1 MKIKTASLCQGKGSL
16 SHNMRVFTANNVDS
30 TRTKDNIMFV
40 NIQQQEMYEKLFD
53 EAIIEYNA
61 RQKRKDRKV
70 TTGYYEHQFGRR
82 YSPNVVTSADKRNS
96 FYEDVVQIGDMNDT
110 GVGTVDA
117 EIAKV
122 VLTEYMNGFEQRNP
136 NFKVFCAVLHMDE
149 ATPHLHI
156 DYVPI
161 GHYSRGIPVQNGI
174 AQALVEMG
182 YGVGK
187 KAIARW
193 RESEYQVLKSICI
206 KYEIELAP
214 PQKFVGSKSVE
225 LYKEEKRLEEKVEKL
240 REMELAADNT
250 EVPYKKRLIGGG
262 YILTEQEYA
271 EFSAEKKAV
280 SVQRVD
286 AERKVMEAEETARQT
301 ESRRLVLSDRED
313 FFEKTKASE
322 EKKIQEKVKQT
333 NLDLLDA
340 RVAKEKAKELAAEQ
354 QDINEVL
361 QKTKAELRKAEED
374 KHRYREY
381 AFENADL
388 KRKIAAYDQKHSE
401 EVERLTKDFS
411 EKIKTLTDDIAD
423 KEKVISE
430 QALGIAELEAQITER
445 DTIISKSKDTIK
457 TWEGLYDNACA
468 VGEYACRKLGRNF
481 DRCLDMKIDNYRL
494 SYIFGDERSR

>member
-1 MKIKTASLCQGKGSL
+1 MKIKTASLCQGKGSV
-16 SHNMRVFTANNVDS
+16 SHNMRLFTANNVDS

-40 NIQQQEMYEKLFD
+40 NIPQQEMDEKLFD

-70 TTGYYEHQFGRR
+70 TTGYYEHQFGRG

-117 EIAKV
+117 EIAKA

-174 AQALVEMG
+174 AQALSEMG
-182 YGVGK
+182 FGVGK
-187 KAIARW
+187 NAIARW
-193 RESEYQVLKSICI
+193 RQSEYEVLKSICI
-206 KYEIELAP
+206 RYEIELAP
-214 PQKFVGSKSVE
+214 PKKSVGSKSVE

-286 AERKVMEAEETARQT
+286 AERKVMEAEEIVRQT
-301 ESRRLVLSDRED
+301 ESRRLVLSNRED
-313 FFEKTKASE
+313 SFEKTKASE

-340 RVAKEKAKELAAEQ
+340 RVAKEKAKELVAEQ
-354 QDINEVL
+354 QNINEVL
-361 QKTKAELRKAEED
+361 QKTKAELRKVEEE

-381 AFENADL
+381 AFENAHL
-388 KRKIAAYDQKHSE
+388 KREIAAYDQNHSE
-401 EVERLTKDFS
+401 EVERLSADYS
-411 EKIKTLTDDIAD
+411 EKIENLIENVADRDKT
-423 KEKVISE
+423 ISV
-430 QALGIAELEAQITER
+430 QKSKINQFELEIKAKDE
-445 DTIISKSKDTIK
+445 TIQKSKEDIEILESICK
-457 TWEGLYDNACA
+457 DACD
-468 VGEYACRKLGRNF
+468 VGKYACRKLGQDF
-481 DRCLDMKIDNYRL
+481 DRCLKMRNENYRL

>member
-1 MKIKTASLCQGKGSL
+1 MKIKRASLCQGKGSL
-16 SHNMRVFTANNVDS
+16 SHNMRLFTANNVDR
-30 TRTKDNIMFV
+30 TRTKDNIVFV
-40 NIQQQEMYEKLFD
+40 NIPQQEMYERLFSG
-53 EAIIEYNA
+53 AVSEYNA
-61 RQKRKDRKV
+61 RQKRNDRKITV
-70 TTGYYEHQFGRR
+70 SYYEHQFGRG
-82 YSPNVVTSADKRNS
+82 YSPNVVTSADKRKS
-96 FYEDVVQIGDMNDT
+96 FYEDIVQIGDMKDT

-117 EIAKV
+117 ETAKA

-161 GHYSRGIPVQNGI
+161 GHYSRGIPIQNGI
-174 AQALVEMG
+174 AQALSEMVF
-182 YGVGK
+182 GVGK
-187 KAIARW
+187 NAIARW
-193 RESEYQVLKSICI
+193 RQSEYEVLKSICI
-206 KYEIELAP
+206 RYEIELAP
-214 PQKFVGSKSVE
+214 PKKSVGSKSVE

-280 SVQRVD
+280 SVQRID
-286 AERKVMEAEETARQT
+286 AERKVMEAEEIVRQT
-301 ESRRLVLSDRED
+301 ESRRLVLSEHED
-313 FFEKTKASE
+313 AFEKTKASE

-381 AFENADL
+381 AFENAHL
-388 KRKIAAYDQKHSE
+388 KREIAAYDQKHSE

-411 EKIKTLTDDIAD
+411 VKIKNLTEEIAD

-430 QALGIAELEAQITER
+430 QASGIAELEAQITER

-468 VGEYACRKLGRNF
+468 VGEYACRMLGRDF

>member
-16 SHNMRVFTANNVDS
+16 SHNMRLFTANNVDS
-30 TRTKDNIMFV
+30 PRTKDNIVFV
-40 NIQQQEMYEKLFD
+40 NIPQQLMYERLFSS
-53 EAIIEYNA
+53 AVSEYNA
-61 RQKRKDRKV
+61 RQKRNDRKITV
-70 TTGYYEHQFGRR
+70 SYYEHQFGRG
-82 YSPNVVTSADKRNS
+82 YSPNVVTSADKRKS
-96 FYEDVVQIGDMNDT
+96 FYEDVVQIGDMKDT

-117 EIAKV
+117 ETAKA

-161 GHYSRGIPVQNGI
+161 GNYSRGIPVQNGI
-174 AQALVEMG
+174 AQALSEMG
-182 YGVGK
+182 FGVGK
-187 KAIARW
+187 NAIARW
-193 RESEYQVLKSICI
+193 RESEYQVLKSICMR
-206 KYEIELAP
+206 YEIELAP
-214 PQKFVGSKSVE
+214 PKKSVGSKSVE

-240 REMELAADNT
+240 REMELAADST

-286 AERKVMEAEETARQT
+286 AERKVIEAEETARQT

-313 FFEKTKASE
+313 SFEKTKASE

-374 KHRYREY
+374 KHRYRKY
-381 AFENADL
+381 AFENAHL
-388 KRKIAAYDQKHSE
+388 KREIAAYDQKHSE

-468 VGEYACRKLGRNF
+468 VGEYACRKLGRDF

>member
-1 MKIKTASLCQGKGSL
+1 MKIKKASLCQGKGSL
-16 SHNMRVFTANNVDS
+16 SHNMRLFTANNVDK
-30 TRTKDNIMFV
+30 TRTKDNIVFV
-40 NIQQQEMYEKLFD
+40 NIPQQLMYERLFSG
-53 EAIIEYNA
+53 AVSEYNA
-61 RQKRKDRKV
+61 KQKRNDRKITV
-70 TTGYYEHQFGRR
+70 SYYEHQFGRG
-82 YSPNVVTSADKRNS
+82 YSTNVVTSADKRKS
-96 FYEDVVQIGDMNDT
+96 FYEDIVQIGDMKDT

-117 EIAKV
+117 ETAKA

-174 AQALVEMG
+174 AQALSEMG
-182 YGVGK
+182 FGVGK
-187 KAIARW
+187 NSIARW
-193 RESEYQVLKSICI
+193 RESEYQVLKSICMR
-206 KYEIELAP
+206 YEIELAP
-214 PQKFVGSKSVE
+214 PKKSVGSKSVE

-240 REMELAADNT
+240 REMELAADST

-286 AERKVMEAEETARQT
+286 AERKVIEAEETARRT

-313 FFEKTKASE
+313 SFEKTKASE

-340 RVAKEKAKELAAEQ
+340 RVAKGKAKELAAEQ

-361 QKTKAELRKAEED
+361 QKTKVELRKAEED

-381 AFENADL
+381 AFENAHL
-388 KRKIAAYDQKHSE
+388 KREIAAYDQKHSE

>member
-1 MKIKTASLCQGKGSL
+1 MKIKRASLCQGKGSL
-16 SHNMRVFTANNVDS
+16 SHNMRLFTANNVDK
-30 TRTKDNIMFV
+30 TRTKDNIVFV
-40 NIQQQEMYEKLFD
+40 NISQQEMYERLFSG
-53 EAIIEYNA
+53 AVNEYNA
-61 RQKRKDRKV
+61 RQKRNDRKITV
-70 TTGYYEHQFGRR
+70 SYYEHQFGRG
-82 YSPNVVTSADKRNS
+82 YSPNVVTSADKRKS
-96 FYEDVVQIGDMNDT
+96 FYEDVVQIGDMKDT

-117 EIAKV
+117 ETAKA

-174 AQALVEMG
+174 AQALKEMG
-182 YGVGK
+182 FGIGK
-187 KAIARW
+187 DAIARW
-193 RESEYQVLKSICI
+193 RQSEYEVLKSICI
-206 KYEIELAP
+206 RYDIELAP
-214 PQKFVGSKSVE
+214 PKKSVGSKSVE

-240 REMELAADNT
+240 REMELAADST

-271 EFSAEKKAV
+271 KFSAEKKAV

-286 AERKVMEAEETARQT
+286 AERKVMEAEEIVRQT

-313 FFEKTKASE
+313 AFEKTKASE
-322 EKKIQEKVKQT
+322 EKKIQEKLKQT

-361 QKTKAELRKAEED
+361 QKTKAELRKAEEE

-381 AFENADL
+381 AFENAHL
-388 KRKIAAYDQKHSE
+388 KREIAAYDQKHSE

-430 QALGIAELEAQITER
+430 QASGIAELEAQITER

-468 VGEYACRKLGRNF
+468 VGEYACRKLGRDF